1 MDLLSRWSKCDTCV
15 GHRPW
20 WMILKPLT
28 RESFSWRIHA
38 ALIYQSLTQSPQT
51 QGPRFGPEE
60 KNAEATELHKKI
72 LHLNKLLSE
81 PASHSVNDYLMEV
94 WNTQLTSLKWFT
106 SPCCCCRAEDGLLCF
121 SLSRGNLIHRIKQAL
136 RPQCPLLLRKS
147 TYSHPVHGQES
158 VQSPRNAKKNKR
170 WEDFWIGLFPRWSLF
185 SLQASEVLKTGW
197 MKTLLK
203 MIPERREK
211 VPFLC
216 WESYA
221 ELLHMRWWVMA
232 GDPGGWRVCQAR
244 RQMSV
249 LTCVFAHAATCL
261 GSGRNGEDNVIT
273 VFWKRR
279 QATINCW

>member
-51 QGPRFGPEE
+51 QGPRFGPGE
-60 KNAEATELHKKI
+60 KNAEATEPHKKI

-106 SPCCCCRAEDGLLCF
+106 SPCCCCRAEDVLLCF

-203 MIPERREK
+203 MIPERRSSFFMLRK
-211 VPFLC
+211 L
-216 WESYA
+216 
-221 ELLHMRWWVMA
+221 RWTSSHEVMSD
-232 GDPGGWRVCQAR
+232 GWWPGRV
-244 RQMSV
+244 
-249 LTCVFAHAATCL
+249 TCVSGTSANECVNMCVCTC
-261 GSGRNGEDNVIT
+261 SHMFRFGEE
-273 VFWKRR
+273 RR
-279 QATINCW
+279 R